1 MALGLSSLQ
10 KGTQSIV
17 QKKEE
22 KRWNELIDAVMD
34 GKVIPVIGPD
44 LLIDDEEE
52 NEDNA
57 DNLHQQIINLL
68 ANVYGVI

>member
-1 MALGLSSLQ
+1 MALDISALR
-10 KGTQSIV
+10 KGSQSIV

-44 LLIDDEEE
+44 FLIDDENDGSE
-52 NEDNA
+52 
-57 DNLHQQIINLL
+57 NLHQQIINLL
-68 ANVYGVI
+68 ASA

>member
-1 MALGLSSLQ
+1 MALGLSSLK

-34 GKVIPVIGPD
+34 G
-44 LLIDDEEE
+44 
-52 NEDNA
+52 
-57 DNLHQQIINLL
+57 
-68 ANVYGVI
+68 